1 MGRCAGADQ
10 CAGEAGVRCGVKPD
24 KSGDRPISD
33 FPLGPGNVYV
43 PNGGFF
49 SAKGF
54 PLITYISFAY
64 KLMGNQTQ
72 FLLPQLPGWVTSE
85 PFDIQARAEGNPSK
99 DEMRLMMRSL
109 LADRFRL
116 AIHNETREVPV
127 LALVLAKPG
136 KTGPHLVPHPDGAE
150 CPTNLSPGYNDET
163 VAGGFPVL
171 CGGLL
176 GQPPSEPGRMRVG
189 ARNVTLG
196 FVANALSGGAGQG
209 RPMLD
214 QTASQER
221 SISRWNGRPR
231 RAARRRRARISRPS
245 QTDRPSRRRSRS
257 NSD

>member
-1 MGRCAGADQ
+1 
-10 CAGEAGVRCGVKPD
+10 
-24 KSGDRPISD
+24 
-33 FPLGPGNVYV
+33 
-43 PNGGFF
+43 
-49 SAKGF
+49 
-54 PLITYISFAY
+54 
-64 KLMGNQTQ
+64 
-72 FLLPQLPGWVTSE
+72 
-85 PFDIQARAEGNPSK
+85 
-99 DEMRLMMRSL
+99 MRLMMRSL

-214 QTASQER
+214 QTGLGGTFDFTLEWTPETGGPAPQGADLQPESGGPAFAQAIEEQLELKLKGSKGSVEVLVLDHVER
-221 SISRWNGRPR
+221 PGEN
-231 RAARRRRARISRPS
+231 
-245 QTDRPSRRRSRS
+245 
-257 NSD
+257 